1 MGAAGVLE
9 SDRLRAGRDA
19 GRRNTAVLVAFTAV
33 TNLADGVV
41 KMALPLL
48 AVRAGGSPAQVT
60 GVALAIS
67 LPWLLVALH
76 AGVLVDR
83 VDRRRLLWITN
94 VLRLLA
100 MVPLLAAAASG
111 DLSIALLAAAGAA
124 IGIADVVA
132 STAAT
137 ALVPAAVPPAGR
149 DKANAWM
156 AGAETVFSEFAGPFV
171 GGLLIALGAGYA
183 LGATWVAYA
192 AAALV
197 LLLLV
202 GRFRAGASGA
212 GGADGADGADGAEVA
227 DGARGAAAYAGG
239 GPAAAPATT
248 VNGQIAEG
256 LRYLWQHRLL
266 RSLSL
271 ILTVLSGTWGAW
283 LALIPLYATRDMG
296 LTPGEYGV
304 LLSALGIGGL
314 LGAVTVT
321 RLNRL
326 LGRRRVMLADLF
338 GTAAMAAVPALTAD
352 ARAVAV
358 AAFLGGLGGTL
369 WTVNSRTVI
378 QRAVPDAMLGRFSS
392 ANRMF
397 AWGAMP
403 LGAGLVGL
411 LAELAGP
418 RAAFGFFAVASALT
432 VPFFLRAAARGA
444 DALR

>member
-1 MGAAGVLE
+1 MADMSAVLE
-9 SDRLRAGRDA
+9 DGRVRTGRDP

-33 TNLADGVV
+33 TNLGDGVV

-48 AVRAGGSPAQVT
+48 AARAGGSPGQVT

-83 VDRRRLLWITN
+83 VDRRRLLWVVN
-94 VLRLLA
+94 VLRLAA

-111 DLSIALLAAAGAA
+111 RLSLGLLAAAGAA
-124 IGIADVVA
+124 VGVADVVA
-132 STAAT
+132 STAAS

-149 DKANAWM
+149 DRANAWM

-183 LGATWVAYA
+183 LGATWAAYA

-202 GRFRAGASGA
+202 GRFRAGAGAGA
-212 GGADGADGADGAEVA
+212 GGGAYGVGGTDRGGA
-227 DGARGAAAYAGG
+227 
-239 GPAAAPATT
+239 PASPATT

-256 LRYLWQHRLL
+256 LRYLWRHRLL

-296 LTPGEYGV
+296 LTPGEYGA

-321 RLNRL
+321 RLGRL

-352 ARAVAV
+352 ARAVAA

-418 RAAFGFFAVASALT
+418 RAAFGFFAVASVLT
-432 VPFFLRAAARGA
+432 VPFFLRAAARDA

>member
-1 MGAAGVLE
+1 MGAAGVLK

-83 VDRRRLLWITN
+83 VDRRRLLWVTN

-212 GGADGADGADGAEVA
+212 SGAGGTDGA
-227 DGARGAAAYAGG
+227 GAAAYAGG

>member
-202 GRFRAGASGA
+202 GRFRAGAAGAGGA
-212 GGADGADGADGAEVA
+212 GGADRADGAE
-227 DGARGAAAYAGG
+227 GAAAYEGD

-296 LTPGEYGV
+296 LTSGEYGV

-321 RLNRL
+321 WLNRL

>member
-83 VDRRRLLWITN
+83 VDRRRLLWVTN

-202 GRFRAGASGA
+202 GRFRAGAAGA
-212 GGADGADGADGAEVA
+212 GGAEGADGAG
-227 DGARGAAAYAGG
+227 GAAAYAGG

>member
-1 MGAAGVLE
+1 MGASGVLE
-9 SDRLRAGRDA
+9 DDRLRGGRDA

-83 VDRRRLLWITN
+83 VDRRRLLWIVN

-111 DLSIALLAAAGAA
+111 DLSLALLAAAGAA
-124 IGIADVVA
+124 LGIADVVA

-171 GGLLIALGAGYA
+171 GGLLIALGAGWA
-183 LGATWVAYA
+183 LGATWAAYA

-202 GRFRAGASGA
+202 GRFRAG
-212 GGADGADGADGAEVA
+212 V
-227 DGARGAAAYAGG
+227 AAYENGG
-239 GPAAAPATT
+239 GEEMRATT

-256 LRYLWQHRLL
+256 LRYLWRHRLL

-296 LTPGEYGV
+296 LPPGAYGV

-321 RLNRL
+321 RLNRM

-352 ARAVAV
+352 ARAVAA

-418 RAAFGFFAVASALT
+418 RAAFGFFAVASLLT

-444 DALR
+444 EALR

>member
-1 MGAAGVLE
+1 MGASGALAE
-9 SDRLRAGRDA
+9 SRPRAGRDA
-19 GRRNTAVLVAFTAV
+19 GRRNTAVLVVFTAV

-41 KMALPLL
+41 KTALPLL

-60 GVALAIS
+60 GVALALS

-83 VDRRRLLWITN
+83 VDRRRLLWIVN

-111 DLSIALLAAAGAA
+111 GLSLPLLAAAGAA
-124 IGIADVVA
+124 IGVADVVA
-132 STAAT
+132 STAAS

-149 DKANAWM
+149 DRANAWM

-197 LLLLV
+197 LLLLA
-202 GRFRAGASGA
+202 GRFRAGAAGAASAAGAADAAGAA
-212 GGADGADGADGAEVA
+212 GGSVAYETEGGAPPP
-227 DGARGAAAYAGG
+227 AR
-239 GPAAAPATT
+239 T

-256 LRYLWQHRLL
+256 LRYLWRHRLL

-296 LTPGEYGV
+296 LTPGEYGA
-304 LLSALGIGGL
+304 LLSALGVGGL

-326 LGRRRVMLADLF
+326 LGRRHVMLADLF

-352 ARAVAV
+352 ARAVAA

-444 DALR
+444 DALH

>member
-9 SDRLRAGRDA
+9 SDRLRTGRDT

-83 VDRRRLLWITN
+83 VDRRRLLWIVN

-111 DLSIALLAAAGAA
+111 DLSVALLAAAGAA
-124 IGIADVVA
+124 IGVADVVA

-149 DKANAWM
+149 DKANAWV

-171 GGLLIALGAGYA
+171 GGLLIAVGAGWA
-183 LGATWVAYA
+183 LGATWAAYA

-197 LLLLV
+197 LLLLA
-202 GRFRAGASGA
+202 GRFRAGA
-212 GGADGADGADGAEVA
+212 VA
-227 DGARGAAAYAGG
+227 YENGDE
-239 GPAAAPATT
+239 APATT

-256 LRYLWQHRLL
+256 LRYLWRHRLL

-296 LTPGEYGV
+296 LTPGQYGV

-314 LGAVTVT
+314 LGATTVT
-321 RLNRL
+321 WLNRL

-352 ARAVAV
+352 ARAVAA

-369 WTVNSRTVI
+369 WTVNSRTVV

-392 ANRMF
+392 ASRMF

-411 LAELAGP
+411 LAEFAGP
-418 RAAFGFFAVASALT
+418 RAAFGFFAVASLLT

-444 DALR
+444 DTLR

>member
-83 VDRRRLLWITN
+83 VDRRRLLWIVN

-202 GRFRAGASGA
+202 GRFRAGAAGAAGA
-212 GGADGADGADGAEVA
+212 GGADGADGAEVA
-227 DGARGAAAYAGG
+227 DGAGGAAAYAGD

-321 RLNRL
+321 WLNRL

>member
-1 MGAAGVLE
+1 MADASAVLE
-9 SDRLRAGRDA
+9 GGRARTARDP

-83 VDRRRLLWITN
+83 VDRRRLLWVVN

-111 DLSIALLAAAGAA
+111 GLSIGLLAAAGAA
-124 IGIADVVA
+124 IGVADVVA

-149 DKANAWM
+149 DRANAWM

-202 GRFRAGASGA
+202 GRFRAGSVAYEGKEAAYEGKGGGA
-212 GGADGADGADGAEVA
+212 G
-227 DGARGAAAYAGG
+227 
-239 GPAAAPATT
+239 AAPSATT

-256 LRYLWQHRLL
+256 LRYLWRHRLL

-296 LTPGEYGV
+296 LTPGAYGV

-314 LGAVTVT
+314 LAAVAVT

-352 ARAVAV
+352 ARAVAA

-403 LGAGLVGL
+403 LGAGLAGL
-411 LAELAGP
+411 LAELDGA

>member
-212 GGADGADGADGAEVA
+212 GGADGADGAEVA
-227 DGARGAAAYAGG
+227 DGAGGAAAYAGG

>member
-83 VDRRRLLWITN
+83 VDRRRLLWIVN

-111 DLSIALLAAAGAA
+111 DLSLALLAAAGAA
-124 IGIADVVA
+124 IGVADVVA

-171 GGLLIALGAGYA
+171 GGLLIALGAGWA
-183 LGATWVAYA
+183 LGATWAAYA

-197 LLLLV
+197 LLLLA
-202 GRFRAGASGA
+202 GRLRAGAVA
-212 GGADGADGADGAEVA
+212 YENGGE
-227 DGARGAAAYAGG
+227 
-239 GPAAAPATT
+239 APATT

-321 RLNRL
+321 RLNRV

-352 ARAVAV
+352 ARAVAA

-418 RAAFGFFAVASALT
+418 RAAFGFFAVASLLT

-444 DALR
+444 VALR

>member
-9 SDRLRAGRDA
+9 SDRRAGRDA

-100 MVPLLAAAASG
+100 MVPLLAAAAKG
-111 DLSIALLAAAGAA
+111 ELSIALLAVAGAA

-202 GRFRAGASGA
+202 GRFRAGAAGAAGASGA
-212 GGADGADGADGAEVA
+212 GGADGAGWAG
-227 DGARGAAAYAGG
+227 GAAAYAGG

>member
-9 SDRLRAGRDA
+9 GGRLRPGRDA

-124 IGIADVVA
+124 VGIADVVA

-202 GRFRAGASGA
+202 GRFRAGAARASGA
-212 GGADGADGADGAEVA
+212 GGADGADGAG
-227 DGARGAAAYAGG
+227 GAAAYEGD

>member
-1 MGAAGVLE
+1 MGSSAVLE
-9 SDRLRAGRDA
+9 GDHLRVGRAA
-19 GRRNTAVLVAFTAV
+19 GRRNTAVLVAFTGL

-48 AVRAGGSPAQVT
+48 AARAGGSPAQVT

-76 AGVLVDR
+76 AGVLADR
-83 VDRRRLLWITN
+83 VDRRRLLWVVN
-94 VLRLLA
+94 VLRLLV
-100 MVPLLAAAASG
+100 MVPLLVAAASG
-111 DLSIALLAAAGAA
+111 GLSLWLLAAAGAA
-124 IGIADVVA
+124 VGVADVVA

-149 DKANAWM
+149 DGANAWM

-171 GGLLIALGAGYA
+171 GGLLVALGAGYA
-183 LGATWVAYA
+183 LGATWAAYA

-197 LLLLV
+197 LLLLA
-202 GRFRAGASGA
+202 GRFRAGPVPYGSEPG
-212 GGADGADGADGAEVA
+212 E
-227 DGARGAAAYAGG
+227 R
-239 GPAAAPATT
+239 APATT

-256 LRYLWQHRLL
+256 LRYLWRHRLL

-296 LTPGEYGV
+296 LTPGEYGA

-314 LGAVTVT
+314 LGAATVT
-321 RLNRL
+321 WLGRL
-326 LGRRRVMLADLF
+326 LGRRRVMLADLV

-352 ARAVAV
+352 ARAVAA

-432 VPFFLRAAARGA
+432 VPFFLRAARRGA

>member
-1 MGAAGVLE
+1 MSASAVLE
-9 SDRLRAGRDA
+9 GDRLRDA
-19 GRRNTAVLVAFTAV
+19 GRRNTAVLVGFTAV

-48 AVRAGGSPAQVT
+48 AVRVGGSPAQVT

-83 VDRRRLLWITN
+83 VDRRRLLWIVN

-124 IGIADVVA
+124 IGVADVVA

-137 ALVPAAVPPAGR
+137 ALVPAAVPAAGR

-171 GGLLIALGAGYA
+171 GGLLIALGAGWA
-183 LGATWVAYA
+183 LGATWAAYA

-202 GRFRAGASGA
+202 GRFRAGAVA
-212 GGADGADGADGAEVA
+212 YENGGE
-227 DGARGAAAYAGG
+227 
-239 GPAAAPATT
+239 APATT

-321 RLNRL
+321 WLNRV

-352 ARAVAV
+352 ARAVAA

-418 RAAFGFFAVASALT
+418 RAAFGFFAVASLLT

>member
-83 VDRRRLLWITN
+83 VDRRRLLWIIN

-111 DLSIALLAAAGAA
+111 GLSVALLAAAGAA
-124 IGIADVVA
+124 IGVADVVA

-149 DKANAWM
+149 DRANAWM

-171 GGLLIALGAGYA
+171 GGLLIAVGAGWA
-183 LGATWVAYA
+183 LGATWAAYA

-197 LLLLV
+197 LLLLA
-202 GRFRAGASGA
+202 GRFRAGA
-212 GGADGADGADGAEVA
+212 VA
-227 DGARGAAAYAGG
+227 YGNGDE
-239 GPAAAPATT
+239 APATT

-256 LRYLWQHRLL
+256 LRYLWRHRLL

-314 LGAVTVT
+314 LGATTVT
-321 RLNRL
+321 WLNRL

-352 ARAVAV
+352 ARAVAA

-403 LGAGLVGL
+403 LGAGLVGV
-411 LAELAGP
+411 LAEFAGP
-418 RAAFGFFAVASALT
+418 RAAFGFFAVASLLT

-444 DALR
+444 DTLR

>member
-1 MGAAGVLE
+1 MAETSAVLE
-9 SDRLRAGRDA
+9 GGRVRVARDP

-48 AVRAGGSPAQVT
+48 AARAGGSPAQVT

-83 VDRRRLLWITN
+83 VDRRRLLWVVN

-111 DLSIALLAAAGAA
+111 GLSIGLLAAAGAA
-124 IGIADVVA
+124 IGVADVVA
-132 STAAT
+132 STAAS

-149 DKANAWM
+149 ERANAWM
-156 AGAETVFSEFAGPFV
+156 AGAETVFSEFAGPFA

-202 GRFRAGASGA
+202 GRFRAGSVAYEA
-212 GGADGADGADGAEVA
+212 KGGASAP
-227 DGARGAAAYAGG
+227 
-239 GPAAAPATT
+239 PAAT

-256 LRYLWQHRLL
+256 LRYLWRHRLL

-296 LTPGEYGV
+296 LTPGEYGA

-321 RLNRL
+321 WLNRL

-352 ARAVAV
+352 ARAVAA

-378 QRAVPDAMLGRFSS
+378 QKAVPDAMLGRFSS

-432 VPFFLRAAARGA
+432 VPFFLRAASRGA

>member
-1 MGAAGVLE
+1 MADASAVLE
-9 SDRLRAGRDA
+9 GGRIRAARDP
-19 GRRNTAVLVAFTAV
+19 GRRNTAVLVGFTAV
-33 TNLADGVV
+33 TNLADGVL

-48 AVRAGGSPAQVT
+48 AARAGGSAAQVT

-83 VDRRRLLWITN
+83 VDRRRLLWVVN
-94 VLRLLA
+94 VLRLLVL
-100 MVPLLAAAASG
+100 VPLLAAAAG
-111 DLSIALLAAAGAA
+111 GGLSIGLLAAAGAA
-124 IGIADVVA
+124 VGVADVVA

-149 DKANAWM
+149 DRANAWM
-156 AGAETVFSEFAGPFV
+156 AGAETVFSEFAGPFA
-171 GGLLIALGAGYA
+171 GGLLVALGAGYA
-183 LGATWVAYA
+183 LGATWAAYA

-197 LLLLV
+197 LVLLV
-202 GRFRAGASGA
+202 GRFRAVLVPYEDGGAAGDGGGTGA
-212 GGADGADGADGAEVA
+212 GG
-227 DGARGAAAYAGG
+227 GG
-239 GPAAAPATT
+239 GDGPGPAATT

-256 LRYLWQHRLL
+256 LRYLWRHRLL
-266 RSLSL
+266 RSLAL

-296 LTPGEYGV
+296 LTPGQYGA

-314 LGAVTVT
+314 LGAVAVT

-352 ARAVAV
+352 ARAVAA

-392 ANRMF
+392 AIRMF

-411 LAELAGP
+411 LAELAGA
-418 RAAFGFFAVASALT
+418 RAAFGFFAVASVLT

>member
-1 MGAAGVLE
+1 MGDTAAVLQGG
-9 SDRLRAGRDA
+9 RPRAGRDA

-83 VDRRRLLWITN
+83 VDRRRLLWIVN

-111 DLSIALLAAAGAA
+111 GLSLGLLTAAGAA

-149 DKANAWM
+149 DRANAWM

-183 LGATWVAYA
+183 LGATWAAYA

-202 GRFRAGASGA
+202 GRFRAGSVSAA
-212 GGADGADGADGAEVA
+212 YETD
-227 DGARGAAAYAGG
+227 AAA
-239 GPAAAPATT
+239 PPPATT

-256 LRYLWQHRLL
+256 LRYLWRHRLL

-321 RLNRL
+321 WLNRL

-352 ARAVAV
+352 ARAVAA

-369 WTVNSRTVI
+369 WTVNSRTVV